1 MRHRDVLHRCL
12 GRLSEGTGRAP
23 PARHRP
29 RLGEAVPPQD
39 GRVPGGRR
47 VALRTRRRRA
57 SLEEVRSQGPA
68 QVHAPYQSNH
78 LKVQG
83 EEGGMIGGC

>member
-1 MRHRDVLHRCL
+1 MRHRDLLHRCL
-12 GRLSEGTGRAP
+12 GRLPEGARRAP

-39 GRVPGGRR
+39 GGVSGGRR
-47 VALRTRRRRA
+47 AALRTRSCRA
-57 SLEEVRSQGPA
+57 SLEEVGSQGPA
-68 QVHAPYQSNH
+68 QVHAPYQSDH